1 MNHPRKQQNS
11 TNWVNI
17 MIYVGLLIVVF
28 AFGMGLIDLLAGPPT
43 IDLAAD
49 DELEAGFLPVYE
61 PDQATAD
68 PDAVEVSAP
77 GGAVASATPEP
88 FAIPTAAPEISPTP
102 SPTPDPGLV
111 PDRLVIPSIELDAPV
126 IPIGYEPLRYE
137 GEIYHQWQ
145 APAQRAVGWH
155 NTSVGLGAPGNTVLN
170 GHHNIRG
177 EVFRELYRVEV
188 GATIQ
193 VYSGDQVF
201 SYVIVYTDILPERN
215 QPLDVRLANSEW
227 IQPTMDER
235 ITLITCWPYE
245 SNTHRVVVVAVPAN
259 TARLPLTSP

>member
-1 MNHPRKQQNS
+1 MNRPKKKQNT
-11 TNWVNI
+11 TNCVNV
-17 MIYVGLLIVVF
+17 MIYAGLLIVVF
-28 AFGMGLIDLLAGPPT
+28 AFGMGLFDLLAGPAT

-61 PDQATAD
+61 PDQSTAD
-68 PDAVEVSAP
+68 PQLVEIGVGPAATP
-77 GGAVASATPEP
+77 TPEP
-88 FAIPTAAPEISPTP
+88 FAIPTAGPEISPTP

-111 PDRLVIPSIELDAPV
+111 PDRLVIPSIELEAPI

-137 GEIYHQWQ
+137 GEIYHQWL

-155 NTSVGLGAPGNTVLN
+155 ETSVGLGAPGNTVLN

-177 EVFRELYRVEV
+177 EVFRDLYRVAV
-188 GATIQ
+188 GDTIQ
-193 VYSGDQVF
+193 IYSGDQLF
-201 SYVIVYTDILPERN
+201 SYVVVYTDILPERN

-235 ITLITCWPYE
+235 VTLITCWPYE

-259 TARLPLTSP
+259 TVSLAPITP